1 MAYFRAFLGGG
12 TSSQVKT
19 GTFSGVPTTFKL
31 TLGFKPKQICVYR
44 QGVGWMMSYDE
55 NYSTTQFYKSTSTT
69 GSIVNLGAT
78 STSNYNM
85 KTIDNDGITI
95 IFASSAYANYSW
107 NYYAIG

>member
-1 MAYFRAFLGGG
+1 M
-12 TSSQVKT
+12 
-19 GTFSGVPTTFKL
+19 
-31 TLGFKPKQICVYR
+31 
-44 QGVGWMMSYDE
+44 GWLMSYDE
-55 NYSTTQFYKSTSTT
+55 NYSTTQFYKATSGA

-85 KTIDNDGITI
+85 KTIDDDGITI